1 MHKSRAPADHVKKK
15 DLGALPLD
23 GTGIDHIELMAVTV
37 ALGMNTTRHRVNQE
51 SLKKKNAE
59 GTCGLIRLGYRIIGE
74 P

>member
-1 MHKSRAPADHVKKK
+1 
-15 DLGALPLD
+15 
-23 GTGIDHIELMAVTV
+23 MAVTV